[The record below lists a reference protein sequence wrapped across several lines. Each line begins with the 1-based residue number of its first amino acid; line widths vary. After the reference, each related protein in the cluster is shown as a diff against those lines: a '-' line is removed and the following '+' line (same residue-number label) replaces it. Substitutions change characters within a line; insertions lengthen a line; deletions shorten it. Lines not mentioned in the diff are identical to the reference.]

1 MSHIN
6 IDDKYAIHACM
17 LKCAYSSYTHTYY
30 TCIYIYKEI
39 LLLATYMH
47 SFMQKPVREDC
58 SQLEPWTQLAQ
69 QKLEV
74 ERELANTTNL
84 DYVVVRPALVYGPGD
99 KSSLSKYAAFFLLT
113 RGLTVYSVRFMNWF
127 SCFCFFLSLASIY

>member
-39 LLLATYMH
+39 LLLATYIA
-47 SFMQKPVREDC
+47 FIY
-58 SQLEPWTQLAQ
+58 
-69 QKLEV
+69 V
-74 ERELANTTNL
+74 EASE
-84 DYVVVRPALVYGPGD
+84 G
-99 KSSLSKYAAFFLLT
+99 
-113 RGLTVYSVRFMNWF
+113 GL
-127 SCFCFFLSLASIY
+127 